1 MFRSAILLV
10 ALAVAVASSACGT
23 GGPQRV
29 GAAPSWRASGN
40 GGGGPE
46 LTTAVEPVVFAP
58 SAPAEAMYNRPP
70 QAPKSSELGDAV
82 LAAVNAAAKAS
93 KIEPPRADA
102 RLFRVCEEL
111 AQIVPERGVVAYRVV
126 EFTMQRNGLIEPS
139 PHLLVVW
146 GDLSNADEIVE
157 QLSPRFA
164 DMFSRG
170 ATARIGVGA
179 ATRLPDGTGA
189 VVFALQASAVTT
201 NPIPRSLPEDGAFRL
216 DGAVRKPF
224 RDPELLITAD
234 DGKTRKVP
242 LVLGKKAGEFSA
254 ELSCKGRLGKQQIEI
269 NASDATGSTVLANF
283 PVWCGETPPTSILVD
298 SQENDPAPAS
308 AGEAEQRLLALVNRD
323 RKKAGLA
330 ELAWDE
336 AVADVSRRHSQEMR
350 RTQVVAHLSP
360 TTGSAAD
367 RVRAAQLKT
376 PLVLENVA
384 RAYGVAEAH
393 AGLMDSPGHRQNI
406 MSPVATHL
414 GIGVVLGDLV
424 SGRPEMFVTQ
434 VFTRVNQRIDEAET
448 AARLHTMLAAGK
460 PLPRAA
466 ALESIAQ
473 NVAERLAKGAPRE
486 RAWEPVGN
494 EIKALGKTYKKVGS
508 VITAASDLATLDT
521 SSLISPGIDEI
532 GIGIAQGPHPELGD
546 GATWIVLLLAE
557 KPKP

>member
-1 MFRSAILLV
+1 MFRSAILLA
-10 ALAVAVASSACGT
+10 ALAIAVAMPACGT

-29 GAAPSWRASGN
+29 GAAPSWRASSEGATS
-40 GGGGPE
+40 PQ
-46 LTTAVEPVVFAP
+46 LTSAAEPVVFAP

-70 QAPKSSELGDAV
+70 QAPKPSALGDAV
-82 LAAVNAAAKAS
+82 MRAVNDAARAAKIDA
-93 KIEPPRADA
+93 PRADA

-111 AQIVPERGVVAYRVV
+111 AQVVPERGVVAYRVV

-157 QLSPRFA
+157 QLTPRFS
-164 DMFSRG
+164 DMFARG
-170 ATARIGVGA
+170 ATARVGVGA
-179 ATRLPDGTGA
+179 ATRLSDGTGA

-201 NPIPRSLPEDGAFRL
+201 NPIPRSLPEDGTFRL
-216 DGAVRKPF
+216 ELSVKKPF
-224 RDPELLITAD
+224 RDPDLLITAD

-242 LVLGKKAGEFSA
+242 LVPSKKGNTLSA
-254 ELSCKGRLGKQQIEI
+254 ELSCKGRLGKQQVEI

-298 SQENDPAPAS
+298 SQENDPVPAN
-308 AGEAEQRLLALVNRD
+308 AGEAEKRLLAMVNRD

-330 ELAWDE
+330 ELEWDE
-336 AVADVSRRHSQEMR
+336 AVAAVSRRHSEEMR

-367 RVRAAQLKT
+367 RVRAAKLKT

-434 VFTRVNQRIDEAET
+434 VFTRVNQRIDEAQT
-448 AARLHTMLAAGK
+448 AARLHAMLVGNK

-473 NVAERLAKGAPRE
+473 RVAENLAKGTPRE
-486 RAWEPVGN
+486 RAWEPVGA
-494 EIKALGKTYKKVGS
+494 EIKALGKTYKKVNS
-508 VITAASDLATLDT
+508 VITAASDLSTLDT
-521 SSLISPGIDEI
+521 SQLVSPEIDEL
-532 GIGIAQGPHPELGD
+532 GIGIAQGPHPQLGE
-546 GATWIVLLLAE
+546 GAIWIVLLLAE